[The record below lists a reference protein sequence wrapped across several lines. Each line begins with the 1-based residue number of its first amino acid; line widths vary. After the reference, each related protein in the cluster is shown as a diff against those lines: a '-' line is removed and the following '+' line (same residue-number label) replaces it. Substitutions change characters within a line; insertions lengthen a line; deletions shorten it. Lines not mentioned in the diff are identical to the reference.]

1 MWKGM
6 RGGKL
11 IFNEGTLIKNYN
23 LPVEKPKIQIREYQI
38 YDADLRN
45 KLKALLLGQRISST
59 LKEERPPENLWNE
72 VEKSVD
78 SEDVP
83 RPKPTKEVEVVE
95 KPKVTRRRIRE
106 KRETPKEEIPQETNT
121 KYRDLLNEVLSMG
134 EAQVLMHVIKE
145 NKELFLEYSKGKVEK
160 DKVLKEGRLIIL
172 KAKGVPEEIARKLL
186 GE

>member
-1 MWKGM
+1 MWKRM
-6 RGGKL
+6 RGGNL

-45 KLKALLLGQRISST
+45 KLKALLLGQRISSI
-59 LKEERPPENLWNE
+59 KEEKPPEDLWNE

-78 SEDVP
+78 SEEVP
-83 RPKPTKEVEVVE
+83 EPKSLEELHQPE
-95 KPKVTRRRIRE
+95 KPKVTRRRIKE
-106 KRETPKEEIPQETNT
+106 KKEVPKEEVLQDNT
-121 KYRDLLNEVLSMG
+121 KYQNLLNEVMSMG

-160 DKVLKEGRLIIL
+160 EKVLKEGRLIIL
-172 KAKGVPEEIARKLL
+172 KSKGVPEEIARKLL